1 MRIDLQNKFLK
12 TSLNS
17 SVPDSTSSMM
27 STEHPEDK
35 APENEELE
43 PNDENSVV
51 SPEPEQVSFPLEDE
65 AFEDEV
71 EVIYV
76 GAPTRFY
83 DPESLDDAA
92 HDAPRPSTIPR
103 RERRAEIRD
112 QFEILREAAKLSKGR
127 MEQLALPP
135 HLRELLGEVKAAED
149 HKGSRR
155 FIRAQLSR
163 LTEEDTEVLADALER
178 LPDLDRV
185 AAEKANRADSWS
197 KVLIEGGKTAQTQF
211 FELHQEQPL
220 DHQELRSLI
229 RQAAK
234 NTQKLGP
241 QHDKSKRSL
250 KDLRKSLRGL
260 ALKPCTVQ
268 IAPSEE

>member
-1 MRIDLQNKFLK
+1 MI
-12 TSLNS
+12 S
-17 SVPDSTSSMM
+17 SDR
-27 STEHPEDK
+27 
-35 APENEELE
+35 PENDAPRDEESAPKSEGLE
-43 PNDENSVV
+43 TGVE
-51 SPEPEQVSFPLEDE
+51 EEQQAFDQQDD
-65 AFEDEV
+65 FEDEV

-83 DPESLDDAA
+83 DPESIGDAS

-112 QFEILREAAKLSKGR
+112 NFDILRESATLSKGR
-127 MEQLALPP
+127 MEQLGLPG
-135 HLRELLGEVKAAED
+135 HLRQLISEVKAAEE

-163 LTEEDTEVLADALER
+163 MTEEDTQILADALDR
-178 LPDLDRV
+178 LPELDRE
-185 AAEKANRADSWS
+185 AAERAKRADLWAR
-197 KVLIEGGKTAQTQF
+197 VLLEGGKAAQTQF
-211 FELHQEQPL
+211 FEAHQEQPL
-220 DHQELRSLI
+220 DHQGLRSLI

-260 ALKPCTVQ
+260 TLKPCTVQ
-268 IAPSEE
+268 LAPREE